1 MTSVSQIPIAPQ
13 TLRMLPAARVESV
26 VPSPEPR
33 WVREHW
39 IFKAIASYVKTAW
52 AFTRAPYESGRAWA
66 NGERDFGNPG
76 DVLFQIMALLGP
88 WYAFTAHVF
97 HEPSNV
103 WTSVRHA
110 KTALIGVFAIGTM
123 IHIGYRLLGSK
134 RRLMT
139 SWGAAILA
147 LGGLPVPVLIVLRPV
162 QLWLSHRYT
171 TGPAAGLVTGGI
183 ALLVIPF
190 VFGPVAVTL
199 AGVHKRSRA
208 SAVLLMITAMALAG
222 IAISKL
228 EPIVT
233 PILEHSSARVHSITD

>member
-13 TLRMLPAARVESV
+13 TVRMLPAATQVSAV
-26 VPSPEPR
+26 VASKEPK
-33 WVREHW
+33 WVSHHF
-39 IFKAIASYVKTAW
+39 IYKAISQYLKTAW
-52 AFTRAPYESGRAWA
+52 AFTRSPYESGRAWA
-66 NGERDFGNPG
+66 NGELNVGNPG

-110 KTALIGVFAIGTM
+110 KTALIAVCAIGTM

-147 LGGLPVPVLIVLRPV
+147 LGGLPVPVLIILRPV
-162 QLWLSHRYT
+162 QLWLSHRL
-171 TGPAAGLVTGGI
+171 TGPAASAAPALI
-183 ALLVIPF
+183 ALLIVPL

-208 SAVLLMITAMALAG
+208 SAVLLMITAMVLAG

-228 EPIVT
+228 DPLVT
-233 PILEHSSARVHSITD
+233 PFVEHTAAWMHSVTA